1 MQQWEAQRNKRIHD
15 LRIRNAKPTIKVPT
29 ALTGS
34 QDQQDYTLPLLP
46 FLKRFH
52 LQQYSKKLAD
62 LGVSTEAL
70 MSLDHTELKQLCEQL
85 KVLPGHLSKFE
96 ALHGHLWEQEDR
108 MATAPVS
115 MPESR
120 PTGSER
126 ETYYYQPPSTAPED
140 EDVVEQRSA
149 LKAVTFPAEEEENA
163 LLREK
168 LQEATRKIQ
177 ALEAQLKQPKE
188 EAKQPTRKALQPPKD
203 PVGVSY
209 DSAKMKSTL
218 AHLDIEEMCRCLSRA
233 IRLHIQHGE
242 QVRVARAEP
251 EDAQLRESLLSM
263 PDFLGEASG
272 KLSLNY
278 NTASSTT
285 SRYSSTLE
293 CSDDSVPFTPQMPQ
307 ISEASDESSPSFLAP
322 TPLEPLKIPLGLEQ
336 MFRDVY
342 EDLEALPGTVPTQ
355 QDIYNFGKN
364 FIILCRMEKEVSVIC
379 LIYLERLILSTS
391 LYLTSLNWKKLL
403 VTALILSSKV
413 WDDESF
419 ENSNVAQVFTLY
431 SLAEINQMER
441 IFLSF
446 INYEVQVSAR
456 EYAKYY
462 FVLRTFSQDS
472 AKSFPLQPLDVETV
486 RKLQRNGEK
495 AEETLKGT
503 YGEAMNKTL

>member
-1 MQQWEAQRNKRIHD
+1 MQQWEAQRKKRIHD
-15 LRIRNAKPTIKVPT
+15 LRIRNAKPTIKVSSVS
-29 ALTGS
+29 TGS
-34 QDQQDYTLPLLP
+34 QDQPDFALPLLP

-52 LQQYSKKLAD
+52 LQQYAKKLTD
-62 LGVSTEAL
+62 LGVSTETL

-96 ALHGHLWEQEDR
+96 TLHSHLWEQGER

-120 PTGSER
+120 PAGSER
-126 ETYYYQPPSTAPED
+126 ETYYYQPPSTVPED
-140 EDVVEQRSA
+140 QDVVEQQSA
-149 LKAVTFPAEEEENA
+149 LEAVQYSVEEEENA
-163 LLREK
+163 TLREQ
-168 LQEATRKIQ
+168 LEEATRKIQ
-177 ALEAQLKQPKE
+177 ALEAQLKKPKE
-188 EAKQPTRKALQPPKD
+188 EVKQAAKPTIQPPKD

-242 QVRVARAEP
+242 QVQMART
-251 EDAQLRESLLSM
+251 DDTSMRESLLSM

-272 KLSLNY
+272 KVSLNY
-278 NTASSTT
+278 NTASSVA

-293 CSDDSVPFTPQMPQ
+293 CSDDSLPPTPQMPQ

-342 EDLEALPGTVPTQ
+342 EDVEALPGVVPLQ
-355 QDIYNFGKN
+355 QDIYNFAKN

-379 LIYLERLILSTS
+379 LIYLERFILTTS
-391 LYLTSLNWKKLL
+391 LYLISLNWKKLL

-419 ENSNVAQVFTLY
+419 ENANVAQVFTLY

-446 INYEVQVSAR
+446 INYEVQVSAK

-462 FVLRTFSQDS
+462 FILRTFSQDS

-486 RKLQRNGEK
+486 RKLQKNGEK